1 MKYDACTDE
10 ELIERL
16 RQGETEITDYILE
29 KYKPLVRKYAN
40 AMYLIGGETD
50 DLIQEGMIGL
60 FKAIRDFCLDK
71 DSSFFHFAG
80 WCIHRQLYS
89 AIEASNRKKHQ
100 PLNSYLSFF
109 EQGAEGSIGF
119 TSSPEQLV
127 IEQEVSRDLW
137 NRVNSRLS
145 PMEKQVLQFYLDGN
159 NYMQIAG
166 LMKKSPKSVDNAL
179 QRIRRKE
186 GERMKFSKIGKHT
199 IRCVISEQ
207 EIQDLG
213 YTIEE
218 IMSNGERTQEF
229 MNQIFDM
236 AEQSFETKFELGIKT
251 VRADFMSD
259 HTLALTFSEHP
270 GSDEMMEH
278 LKDIVNGLMNAI
290 PQQKWAQI
298 NEARQNEENPDQVPV
313 YATIVFADFDR
324 LLRYAKN
331 IMPPDLPTGQL
342 YKYEDR
348 YMLILTFSGMEEG
361 SLRRLSNL
369 TDEYA
374 QDILVGA
381 ERKAFIQEHGICIL
395 KNDALQQLRQL

>member
-80 WCIHRQLYS
+80 LCIHRQLYS

-137 NRVNSRLS
+137 KRVNSRLS

-179 QRIRRKE
+179 QRIRQKIRQMNHLE
-186 GERMKFSKIGKHT
+186 ERG
-199 IRCVISEQ
+199 
-207 EIQDLG
+207 
-213 YTIEE
+213 
-218 IMSNGERTQEF
+218 
-229 MNQIFDM
+229 
-236 AEQSFETKFELGIKT
+236 
-251 VRADFMSD
+251 
-259 HTLALTFSEHP
+259 
-270 GSDEMMEH
+270 
-278 LKDIVNGLMNAI
+278 
-290 PQQKWAQI
+290 
-298 NEARQNEENPDQVPV
+298 
-313 YATIVFADFDR
+313 
-324 LLRYAKN
+324 
-331 IMPPDLPTGQL
+331 
-342 YKYEDR
+342 
-348 YMLILTFSGMEEG
+348 
-361 SLRRLSNL
+361 
-369 TDEYA
+369 
-374 QDILVGA
+374 
-381 ERKAFIQEHGICIL
+381 
-395 KNDALQQLRQL
+395 